1 MSKRKTSKPSIKPI
15 NGDVPSVICSEVK
28 AAEDEHLGKDE
39 TVAADDSKH
48 LPSDKESETE
58 ADVPRVI
65 CSEVKATEDEHLG
78 KDETIAANDSKHLPS
93 DKESETEVDLIK
105 TPTSKRD
112 IEVNQK
118 AVRISQEKSSFEKV
132 CGTAGH
138 TEMTTDATPN
148 EEQDA
153 YGFSGQFSIQKIH
166 SPVMRNTGVKS
177 IHMEKFHH
185 IEKQTTY
192 SSDDPNMHLE
202 KESSKSDIDLSK
214 ILTSERDIE
223 GSHKAGRISEDK
235 SGF

>member
-1 MSKRKTSKPSIKPI
+1 MWNS
-15 NGDVPSVICSEVK
+15 
-28 AAEDEHLGKDE
+28 
-39 TVAADDSKH
+39 
-48 LPSDKESETE
+48 
-58 ADVPRVI
+58 
-65 CSEVKATEDEHLG
+65 
-78 KDETIAANDSKHLPS
+78 
-93 DKESETEVDLIK
+93 
-105 TPTSKRD
+105 
-112 IEVNQK
+112 
-118 AVRISQEKSSFEKV
+118 
-132 CGTAGH
+132 GH
-138 TEMTTDATPN
+138 TEMTTDATPD

-235 SGF
+235 SGS

>member
-1 MSKRKTSKPSIKPI
+1 MTTDVTPDERQEAYGFSGQSSVQKIHSPVMHNTGVNSIQLKKFHHIETQTKYRSDDPSMRLEEESSKPDI
-15 NGDVPSVICSEVK
+15 
-28 AAEDEHLGKDE
+28 
-39 TVAADDSKH
+39 
-48 LPSDKESETE
+48 
-58 ADVPRVI
+58 
-65 CSEVKATEDEHLG
+65 
-78 KDETIAANDSKHLPS
+78 
-93 DKESETEVDLIK
+93 DLSK
-105 TPTSKRD
+105 TPTSERD
-112 IEVNQK
+112 AEVNQK
-118 AVRISQEKSSFEKV
+118 AAMKSEDISVFEKV

-138 TEMTTDATPN
+138 TEMTTDATPD

-214 ILTSERDIE
+214 FLISERDIE

>member
-1 MSKRKTSKPSIKPI
+1 MKSEDI
-15 NGDVPSVICSEVK
+15 SV
-28 AAEDEHLGKDE
+28 
-39 TVAADDSKH
+39 
-48 LPSDKESETE
+48 
-58 ADVPRVI
+58 
-65 CSEVKATEDEHLG
+65 
-78 KDETIAANDSKHLPS
+78 
-93 DKESETEVDLIK
+93 
-105 TPTSKRD
+105 
-112 IEVNQK
+112 
-118 AVRISQEKSSFEKV
+118 FEKV

-138 TEMTTDATPN
+138 TEMTTDATPY

-166 SPVMRNTGVKS
+166 SQMMPHTGVKS